1 MLYLGTHNFLSAVY
15 LLLFKK
21 NEELFMLPFLHKN
34 DKIQISQFSF
44 KNKQIFK
51 IIVFHS
57 LTKIKSSCAFFSS
70 NRQCQIVFGTE
81 ILRLFEK
88 VLFLMYYNLRVNSP
102 FRSRNSLIGFFP
114 KFTMLWYVYG
124 AQPRSGPRGCSKIT
138 RE

>member
-1 MLYLGTHNFLSAVY
+1 MLHSGTHNFLSAVY

-21 NEELFMLPFLHKN
+21 MKN
-34 DKIQISQFSF
+34 
-44 KNKQIFK
+44 
-51 IIVFHS
+51 
-57 LTKIKSSCAFFSS
+57 SSCYLFCIKMTKSKFLNFQSKINKFSRLLFSMLSQKSNPLVHFFSS
-70 NRQCQIVFGTE
+70 TRQCQIVFGTE

-124 AQPRSGPRGCSKIT
+124 ACSKIT
-138 RE
+138 RG